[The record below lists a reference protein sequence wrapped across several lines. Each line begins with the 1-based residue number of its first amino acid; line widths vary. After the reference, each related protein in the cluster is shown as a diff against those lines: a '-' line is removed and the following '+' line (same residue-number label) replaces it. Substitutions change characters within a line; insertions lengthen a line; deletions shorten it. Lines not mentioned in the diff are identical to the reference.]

1 MSTATAINLE
11 DMTTGE
17 AKLTLDKVIKQIA
30 TNDTFVIDNAK
41 DISEANYDYSTVI
54 SREDLTII
62 AYALENNLQLRD
74 YLMGLTRDGL
84 SVESVTGI
92 VRVLSALVKCAELPA
107 YPIETVLASYMYRLG
122 DSAGALVMLANG
134 ISRDYPLAKLLLRIF
149 NAGLAPD
156 IFATMSQELHG
167 KVVEELTRTQ
177 ELPANE
183 ANR

>member
-1 MSTATAINLE
+1 MTTATAINLE

-30 TNDTFVIDNAK
+30 QHE
-41 DISEANYDYSTVI
+41 SEELLVAYD
-54 SREDLTII
+54 DLVII

-84 SVESVTGI
+84 SVESVAGI
-92 VRVLSALVKCAELPA
+92 LTVMLDLFKSA
-107 YPIETVLASYMYRLG
+107 YRSTYTIETVLASYMYRLG

-134 ISRDYPLAKLLLRIF
+134 ISRDYSLAKLLLRVF
-149 NAGLAPD
+149 DQGLAPD
-156 IFATMSQELHG
+156 TFAIMAQELHG

>member
-1 MSTATAINLE
+1 MTTATAINLE

-30 TNDTFVIDNAK
+30 DQENKELVIA
-41 DISEANYDYSTVI
+41 YD
-54 SREDLTII
+54 DLVII

-84 SVESVTGI
+84 SVESVAGI
-92 VRVLSALVKCAELPA
+92 LTVMLDLFKSA
-107 YPIETVLASYMYRLG
+107 YRSTYTIETVLASYMYRLG

-134 ISRDYPLAKLLLRIF
+134 ISRDYSLAKLLLRVF
-149 NAGLAPD
+149 DQGLAPD
-156 IFATMSQELHG
+156 NFAIMAQELHG

>member
-1 MSTATAINLE
+1 MDTATAINLE

-30 TNDTFVIDNAK
+30 QHESEELLVAHE
-41 DISEANYDYSTVI
+41 DIV
-54 SREDLTII
+54 II

-84 SVESVTGI
+84 SVESVANI
-92 VRVLSALVKCAELPA
+92 LRVLLVLIKSAQLPA

-134 ISRDYPLAKLLLRIF
+134 ISRDYPLAKLLLRVF
-149 NAGLAPD
+149 DQGLAPNS
-156 IFATMSQELHG
+156 FATMSQELHG